1 MTLMH
6 TILYFIVAIS
16 LLVVIHEYGHFWVA
30 RRFGVHVIRFS
41 VGFGKPLFEFKD
53 RHGTAYSVAPIPLGG
68 YVKMLDSREAPVPEA
83 MQDQDFMR
91 KSPWVRIAIAA
102 AGPLANFI
110 FAVLVYWALF
120 MGGTTSLIPVIS
132 DVKGDTPAAAAGFRA
147 GDEILSIGDE
157 QVTSWQDV
165 SWQLLSHIG
174 ETLTLPV
181 TVRGESGAQRSLELT
196 LNRYLADA
204 DQPEPITGLGLMPR
218 LPEPGLTINQVMPD
232 SAAEEA
238 GLMSGDELQ
247 SLNGEKLNSWQDW
260 VDGVRAAAG
269 QEILV
274 DVLRYGEPVSV
285 VAVPRSV
292 TLDSGETVGQIGV
305 TAQVPEIPEAWL
317 RESYPGPVRSLLL
330 GFEKTGQMIVFTLDA
345 SWKMLTGELAVKN
358 LSGPISIAKVAG
370 DSASGGLMAF
380 VGFLALLSVSLG
392 VFNLLPVPILDGGH
406 ILFYSAEL
414 IRGRPLPE
422 SVQIAAV
429 KMGMFLLL
437 MLMSVAFYNDISRL

>member
-6 TILYFIVAIS
+6 TILYFIIAIS

-30 RRFGVHVIRFS
+30 RRLGVHVIRFS

-68 YVKMLDSREAPVPEA
+68 YVKMLDSREAPVPDA

-91 KSPWVRIAIAA
+91 KSPLARIAIAA

-120 MGGTTSLIPVIS
+120 LGGTTSLIPVIS
-132 DVKGDTPAAAAGFRA
+132 DVQDNTPAAAAGFRA

-157 QVTSWQDV
+157 PVDSWQDV
-165 SWQLLSHIG
+165 SWELLGHIG
-174 ETLTLPV
+174 ESLTLPV
-181 TVRGESGAQRSLELT
+181 MVKGEGGAERSLQLT
-196 LNRYLADA
+196 LTRYLADD
-204 DQPEPITGLGLMPR
+204 DQPEPITGLGLVPR
-218 LPEPGLTINQVMPD
+218 LPEPGLTINQVLPD
-232 SAAEEA
+232 SAAAEA
-238 GLMSGDELQ
+238 GLQSGDELR
-247 SLNGEKLNSWQDW
+247 SLNGETLNSWRDW
-260 VDGVRAAAG
+260 VEGVRAAAG

-274 DVLRYGEPVSV
+274 DVHRAGQPLSL
-285 VAVPRSV
+285 VATPRPV
-292 TLDSGETVGQIGV
+292 TLESGETVGQIGV

-317 RESYPGPVRSLLL
+317 RESFPGPLRSLIL
-330 GFEKTGQMIVFTLDA
+330 GFEKTGQMIVFTLEA
-345 SWKMLTGELAVKN
+345 SWKMLTGELPVKN

-370 DSASGGLMAF
+370 DSASGGVMAF